1 MSATRK
7 RQRGNVTLVAAGP
20 GDIDL
25 LTVRATRALSE
36 ADLIIAD
43 SEVVA
48 IARKFAQ
55 PSAEIAAAVDAD
67 GLPLEQAA
75 RSKAV
80 VDAAKEGR
88 TVVRLMSGDPV
99 IDGAFGRESAA
110 LTKAKLIFDY
120 VPGVSTVSG
129 VAGYAGVS
137 LTSTKSREIRIVDG
151 AQPDVKWQD
160 HISSAVTLVILN
172 GADRAVDIAKALVK
186 AGRDGATSVVLTRDG
201 TTVDQRSVISSLEE
215 IPAAVK
221 AARHAGNGI
230 MIVGEPVSKRN
241 ELSWY
246 EAKPLFGWRVLLPRT
261 KDSLKDLVA
270 QLESLGATV
279 TDVPTLSV
287 EQPRTP
293 QQMDRAIHGL
303 VSGRYEWII
312 FTSHNAVRAV
322 WEKCQ
327 EYGLDAR
334 AFSGL
339 KIAATGDKT
348 IEQLAAF
355 GIRPDTALSEEQTT
369 ADLLEDFPQY
379 DMMTDPINR
388 IFLPR
393 ADIATESL
401 AAGLVELG
409 WEVDDVTA
417 YRTVRAAPPAVEIRD
432 AIKAGGFDAVVFTSS
447 STVRNL
453 VGIAGKPHPAT
464 VVACIGPQTAKTCE
478 EHGLQV
484 DVMAAEP
491 NTTSLLESLADHG
504 FVLRDAALE
513 LGETSWR
520 PSRRRTTVRRKV
532 T

>member
-1 MSATRK
+1 MSATRN
-7 RQRGNVTLVAAGP
+7 RQLGSVTLVAAGP
-20 GDIDL
+20 GDAEL
-25 LTVRATRALSE
+25 LTVRAVRALGQ

-43 SEVVA
+43 SDAVG
-48 IARKFAQ
+48 IAKRYAA
-55 PSAEIAAAVDAD
+55 PLSEIVPAVDAA
-67 GLPLEQAA
+67 GLPLEYAA

-88 TVVRLMSGDPV
+88 NVVRLMAGDPV
-99 IDGAFGRESAA
+99 LDGAFARETAA
-110 LTKAKLIFDY
+110 LTKAKIVFDF

-129 VAGYAGVS
+129 VAGYTGVG
-137 LTSTKSREIRIVDG
+137 LTSNTATEIRIVD
-151 AQPDVKWQD
+151 ATDPDIDWSEHV
-160 HISSAVTLVILN
+160 SSKVTLVALN
-172 GADRAVDIAKALVK
+172 AADKAADISKALIK
-186 AGRDGATSVVLTRDG
+186 AGRELATPVVVTRDG
-201 TTVDQRSVISSLEE
+201 TTVDQRSVISTLEE
-215 IPAAVK
+215 LPAAIK
-221 AARHAGNGI
+221 AARHAGNGTI
-230 MIVGEPVSKRN
+230 IIGDSVSKRSA
-241 ELSWY
+241 LSWF
-246 EAKPLFGWRVLLPRT
+246 EAKPLFGWRVLIPRT
-261 KDSLKDLVA
+261 KDSLADLVTE
-270 QLESLGATV
+270 LEQLGATV

-293 QQMDRAIHGL
+293 QQMERAVHGL

-322 WEKCQ
+322 WSKCQ

-334 AFSGL
+334 AFAGL
-339 KIAATGDKT
+339 KIATTGEGTAD
-348 IEQLAAF
+348 QLAQY
-355 GIRPDTALSEEQTT
+355 GIRPDLALAEHLTT
-369 ADLLEDFPQY
+369 ADLLDEFPEFDQIL
-379 DMMTDPINR
+379 DPINR

-417 YRTVRAAPPAVEIRD
+417 YRTVRAAPPAAEIRD
-432 AIKAGGFDAVVFTSS
+432 AIKSGGFDAVLFTSS
-447 STVRNL
+447 ATVRNL

-478 EHGLQV
+478 EHGLHV

-491 NTTSLLESLADHG
+491 VLEDLLSAVAEHG
-504 FVLRDAALE
+504 AGLRDVAVAQ
-513 LGETSWR
+513 GETSWR

>member
-7 RQRGNVTLVAAGP
+7 RQRGTVTLVAAGP

-25 LTVRATRALSE
+25 LTVRATRAIAA

-43 SEVVA
+43 SDVVA
-48 IARKFAQ
+48 VARKFAT
-55 PSAEIAAAVDAD
+55 PSAEIVAAVDAD

-75 RSKAV
+75 RAKAV

-88 TVVRLMSGDPV
+88 TVVRLLSGDPV
-99 IDGAFGRESAA
+99 IDGAFARESGA
-110 LTKAKLIFDY
+110 LNKAKIVFDF

-137 LTSTKSREIRIVDG
+137 LTSSKSHEVRIIDG
-151 AQPDVKWQD
+151 AHPDVKWQE
-160 HISSAVTLVILN
+160 HVASSVTLVIMN
-172 GADRAVDIAKALVK
+172 GADRASDISKALLK
-186 AGRDGATSVVLTRDG
+186 HGREAATSVVITRDG
-201 TTVDQRSVISSLEE
+201 TTVDQRSIITTLEE
-215 IPAAVK
+215 VPAAVK
-221 AARHAGNGI
+221 ASRHAGNGVV
-230 MIVGEPVSKRN
+230 IVGEPVGKRS
-241 ELSWY
+241 ELSWF

-261 KDSLKDLVA
+261 KDSLKDMIA
-270 QLESLGATV
+270 NLEALGATV

-303 VSGRYEWII
+303 VSGRYEWVI

-322 WEKCQ
+322 WDKCM

-339 KIAATGDKT
+339 KIAATGERT
-348 IEQLAAF
+348 IEQLAMY
-355 GIRPDTALSEEQTT
+355 GIRPDTALSEDKST
-369 ADLLEDFPQY
+369 ADLLEDFPEY

-417 YRTVRAAPPAVEIRD
+417 YRTVRAAPPAAEIRD

-484 DVMAAEP
+484 DVMATEP
-491 NTTSLLESLADHG
+491 NTGSLLESLADHG
-504 FVLRDAALE
+504 IALRDAALE
-513 LGETSWR
+513 QGETSWR
-520 PSRRRTTVRRKV
+520 PSRRRTAVRRKV